1 MQSKKWYNHKR
12 LLALFLSLVMVV
24 SVLGNGSVSFA
35 AGSTSTEYLKTFDEL
50 LDKETLLVGDT
61 LTLDGNAAAYG
72 VTMDAAGGSSDAVTL
87 ASDSGR
93 HVFTAVQPG
102 KETIKILKY
111 GSVTKIIE
119 VTVLPRNFTIPEG
132 TSQTYTWESAKGLTS
147 GSRKLTVNP
156 SFDGVEWSI
165 VSTVNCDAHVDSN
178 GLLTFSRS
186 DVYTESAIVVKAAR
200 NYTDPA
206 GASKKIESTKH
217 IVIPVADRDSYVL
230 QYVDAA
236 NNNQIKGIV
245 GDTETIAKDQFR
257 VTKNGASAISS
268 KVSILDYASDNE
280 EVVSVAANGA
290 YTLKKEGTAHITVT
304 GLYESEPVQTTILV
318 NVSAAKV
325 KATDVSVTQAT
336 YDLVVGETAQI
347 TAEKV
352 PAEAEGILK
361 YYSFDPS
368 KVSVDS
374 TGYMKAVSVGSTKIE
389 VAVYE
394 GTTLVV
400 RREINVN
407 VSEAPK
413 PALTDISVTS
423 EAYVLEPNDTVSIV
437 AEKVPAEAEG
447 TIAYATSNSK
457 VATVA
462 NNGQVKAIGKGDAI
476 ITLSV
481 KGTSVTKMIA
491 AKVVDDS
498 EYALV
503 YQGGIIDAEEGTTDT
518 VEWNQFKLYKGVAPS
533 TEGYRL
539 IGYESED
546 TSIAK
551 VDSNGNIQ
559 AISAGSTYL
568 IATARL
574 NDNTEITAKVLVN
587 VKAVTPD
594 LDDISVAKA
603 TFDLTVGETA
613 LIEATKVPAEAAGT
627 LTYSSAAATTAS
639 VDVNG
644 LITAA
649 TPGSTTITVTGLKK
663 DGVTK
668 VTKTILVNVK
678 AADVPALTDISLN
691 SESFVLAPGGTA
703 TIEATKVPAA
713 AGGTFNYVSNNTAV
727 ATVNSYGKIT
737 AQAKGD
743 AIVTVSVPGTSIART
758 VAVKVVDDGEYALIY
773 QGGVIE
779 VKIGDT
785 SKSVDWNKFKLS
797 KGSAASSDAYRL
809 IGYESEDESVV
820 KVDSNGNLQGLSVG
834 SVYVI
839 ATARVG
845 DNTDV
850 TAKVLVNVVDASAP
864 ALTDL
869 YVNSESMEMAP
880 GTNALIKAEKIPAAA
895 SGTIIYATN
904 NANVAKV
911 NDSGVITAVGKG
923 DAVITVS
930 VTGTSIVKTIAVK
943 VVDPAEYTLKYTGQI
958 IDLDNGATGKIAE
971 NSFKL
976 YKNQTEVAEA
986 FVIEGY
992 ISKDESVAKVD
1003 GNGNVQALSVG
1014 STNIIVTARLN
1025 DVRVSAEVLV
1035 NVKEPAA
1042 VLTDLQVNMLTYK
1055 LTPGQTAQI
1064 VAAKEPAEAKGTIV
1078 YSTSDSTIV
1087 SVDENGLMTAVKAG
1101 KAKVK
1106 IAVVD
1111 GGTELKSKTANVEV
1125 VEDGAY
1131 VLQYMGDTIEGT
1143 LGDTDASG
1151 DIPAT
1156 TTWAVYRN
1164 GAVVDQAVTPV
1175 TVYSYESED
1184 ATIATITNK
1193 GHYTLLSEGTTNF
1206 IVKAYIGGQDVTALI
1221 PVVVHAAKPKVE
1233 VTLDK
1238 KFAETYA
1245 GIPVEF
1251 VVTTDPAD
1259 SAVTWKVVDSTGT
1272 EVTSSVMAV
1281 DGIFLSNTEG
1291 YYTVK
1296 AIADGQA
1303 ECLVHVL
1310 PFVDTLYE
1318 GSLVNPMQVGDTI
1331 NAETVLDGKYSD
1343 YDKISEITGR
1353 SELKW
1358 ASENAGIASV
1368 NADNGIVTANAEGT
1382 TVIYG
1387 YTENGYCLKL
1397 TVTVKNNPVYAQDLT
1412 VTPKEIELYPGETA
1426 DITAAVAPYNCD
1438 FAAEFESNNA
1448 KVVVDADGKVTALQA
1463 SAGETAV
1470 IKVTVKSGAGSTDV
1484 IEKTVTVTVL
1494 KPVEKVEFN
1503 TSTSATKIYVGETTL
1518 KVAAAV
1524 DPADA
1529 ADQTITYS
1537 SLDESIALVNAESGY
1552 LTGRKAGKVTIRATA
1567 SNGVYA
1573 DWDVEVKERA
1583 DGLMASNTDI
1593 FLYPGETAE
1602 SVIQF
1607 ANTSLNRDAL
1617 LAKVQVSYKDND
1629 NTTASLT
1636 SAVVS
1641 YDKTTGTVKAKASG
1655 SSVITLTLKDE
1666 DGVTYTET
1674 IKVAVG
1680 TPVND
1685 VKITDVAGATLVSTD
1700 KYELLADQK
1709 YEAKVEF
1716 TPANATD
1723 QDVIWST
1730 VDDSIA
1736 EVDAN
1741 GIITAKE
1748 VGTTTLK
1755 VASVQNPGV
1764 THTVTLVVKPSTLKV
1779 DTLTYSLYVGETA
1792 QINASSDTDKIVY
1805 KVLAAASTP
1814 ADAVTVDANG
1824 LITAVKAGTG
1834 KINVTAGDLTKVV
1847 TVTVKERT
1855 YEVTLSDEFIET
1867 YVTNEVLLAASTTP
1881 DGGKVKWEVVKDGVD
1896 VKADVMAVDGVFV
1909 ANKEGTYIVKAI
1921 CGDNKDECVIRV
1933 LPFVGT
1939 IAAYDYNEVLQVG
1952 DEADLGTWAQVNAD
1966 LANLIKS
1973 VAARN
1978 IVSWTSENPSIVSVN
1993 ADNGI
1998 ITANAEGEVYVYAVT
2013 DNGYNVKFRV
2023 KVKNKPVYATKLV
2036 VDEKLF
2042 ELYPGETAKI
2052 NATVTPDNCDFV
2064 PTFTSSNSNVAVDAD
2079 GKITVLGVPAD
2090 SDNPVT
2096 ITVQVRSGDSSVLT
2110 ETVRVTV
2117 KQPVTGVKFNVNSA
2131 QQTFVGD
2138 TKVKVTAY
2146 VTPENASDQSITY
2159 TSLDESIVTVNESGY
2174 LTGVKA
2180 GNTKI
2185 RATAYNGLYA
2195 DWDVEVKERAEGIIP
2210 STDSMFLYPDETGI
2224 VTLQFAND
2232 DINYDELMENVT
2244 ATVSNASIIKY
2255 NKDTGIV
2262 TALKSGEAQITFK
2275 LTEKANGIATTYTAV
2290 VYVTVGTPVNAMSEI
2305 TLDQAVGSSAAG
2317 YKLTAGLNYQAH
2329 ATVKP
2334 EAATDTSFTWKV
2346 VDESIATVDANGVV
2360 TAKAKGTTLLIAT
2373 STQNPSASAQVS
2385 LTVYPAITSFTVK
2398 PQNSEILA
2406 GESTKIDL
2414 AVEPE
2419 DAIFMQENLKW
2430 EIINAYPS
2438 SSATPVVLL
2447 QTPSDS
2453 SDNGV
2458 IVYGINPGIAL
2469 IGVTYDDGIN
2479 PLVYKEITVT
2489 VKTPVLSIDITKL
2502 KDLEVGDVVDPLE
2515 DSIVDVIWNGGDP
2528 DYQPSD
2534 KSITWKS
2541 TNVSILSV
2549 DEYGKWHA
2557 NKAGDVRMIALTS
2570 NGNVAGI
2577 VKIHVYE
2584 LVDGV
2589 NINPVQAELWPG
2601 EKLPITVTVLPE
2613 SSEYTLDYSID
2624 NTSVAKYN
2632 NVTGEVEAVAP
2643 GKAILTVTATD
2654 KNDSSVVKTGQ
2665 MEITVKQPAKSIQIT
2680 PSGLSFDY
2688 IGEKAQLTATVSP
2701 STTYDKSVTW
2711 RSLNPE
2717 IATVDA
2723 NGLVTAVGRGTTTIF
2738 AVTHNGIETSI
2749 PVEVIGEYL
2758 SFTMTPANP
2767 NMYPGETAD
2776 MQISVDPADS
2786 GYVADTTTWT
2796 SSKRS
2801 VATVDE
2807 FGRVTAVS
2815 AGRTKI
2821 TATLQREGRT
2831 TYTVSTVVTVLRQV
2845 DKVVIN
2851 EKAANPDG
2859 ITGRYAGET
2868 IQLTATVSPSD
2879 AANKN
2884 VIWSSA
2890 NNSVAT
2896 VDANGIVTITG
2907 MGETTVRAASAQN
2920 PAIYDEIKII
2930 GGRAMVELHVSPEK
2944 SELYPGEQVQIVP
2957 SVTPASAIL
2966 PPATYV
2972 SSDSSIASVDAYGLV
2987 TAVKP
2992 GKAIITVQIY
3002 DDSSV
3007 LTTKTVQITVKQD
3020 VEEVHFNTDS
3030 IINYVGEDRNLSD
3043 IFFFNEGDEN
3053 TLPAE
3058 QGITW
3063 TSLDPS
3069 IASVDEYG
3077 KMFANKVG
3085 STIIYATAYNGLRAE
3100 LHVKIIRR
3108 ASAIEL
3114 SEEKMELK
3122 VGESAPISYK
3132 FIPEDTTE
3140 REVTWTSTNPKVA
3153 YYDANHGRIVAVG
3166 SGSTHITVTCNDGGA
3181 NDTVYVNVLQPA
3193 TGVKFTD
3200 TTHYVK
3206 YEGEIFK
3213 ARATAVPDNVY
3224 DPTIVWSVSNP
3235 NVAVVDEFGVVTC
3248 IQPGE
3253 SYIFATAHNGVS
3265 AMAHV
3270 IVNPVSVTYTGVATV
3285 NNLFIRDR
3293 ATLEGLQLGQFNKG
3307 DTMTIIGVEG
3317 EWYKINYSGRTAY
3330 VHSGYVQITGKNTG
3344 NTIVGENA
3352 SNGKIA
3358 NCTSTTVYTNPGS
3371 GYETTAPVG
3380 TRVLILGKS
3389 GSYYKISYGTNMLS
3403 TGYVHEKYV
3412 QPDAGFQYGVATQK
3426 TSVMQINPNG
3436 YESTTPQVTTV
3447 TKADI
3452 LRTTDARKGAGMNFE
3467 EVAQLTKGTE
3477 VMLNSQEVNG
3487 YYQVIF
3493 TNGQIAWVEA
3503 AALGNFRT
3511 VQKKADSSNDNT
3523 SSGFESVTKTIG
3535 TVNVSALNVRK
3546 GPGTNYDII
3555 AVIRNGQQAV
3565 VAENANGW
3573 CRVILDDGR
3582 DGYVSAQYLSLT
3594 TTTEELKFTSGIV
3607 ENINVTNF
3615 VTRCYEVILGR
3626 TPDPEGLAAWVDGIN
3641 SRQMTPSHVVHGFIY
3656 SPEFQNKNLS
3666 DSEFLKVLYK
3676 AYFDRS
3682 PDPEGYKGW
3691 MAVMASGKSREHVTN
3706 GFDGSDEFKRLLY
3719 TFGL

>member
-1 MQSKKWYNHKR
+1 MQSKKWYIHKR

-35 AGSTSTEYLKTFDEL
+35 AGSEGTAYTKSYAALQDE
-50 LDKETLLVGDT
+50 ETLVKGDT
-61 LTLDGNAAAYG
+61 LQINQENISIAD
-72 VTMDAAGGSSDAVTL
+72 DAANDAVTV
-87 ASDSGR
+87 SGSKI
-93 HVFTAVQPG
+93 TAANEGQ
-102 KETIKILKY
+102 ET
-111 GSVTKIIE
+111 VTVTDLVTGNKKIITI
-119 VTVLPRNFTIPEG
+119 TVLPKVISIPVSSGE
-132 TSQTYTWESAKGLTS
+132 TFSWDNAKGLTS
-147 GSRKLTVNP
+147 GSIKLSVDP
-156 SFDGVEWSI
+156 AVSDVEWSI
-165 VSTVNCDAHVDSN
+165 VSSTNCNANIGND
-178 GLLTFSRS
+178 GLLTFSRT
-186 DVYTESAIVVKAAR
+186 DVYTESAIVVKAVR
-200 NYTDPA
+200 SYTDPE
-206 GASKKIESTKH
+206 GNTKKIETTKH
-217 IVIPVADRDSYVL
+217 VVIPVADSDVYVL
-230 QYVDAA
+230 QYVDDA
-236 NNNQIKGIV
+236 NKNQITGTA
-245 GDTETIAKDQFR
+245 GGTGTISKSQFT
-257 VTKNGASAISS
+257 VTKNGASTVLS
-268 KVSILDYASDNE
+268 KLSILDYSSDNE
-280 EVVSVAANGA
+280 DAVSVAANGA
-290 YTLKKEGTAHITVT
+290 YTLKKEGTAHVTVT
-304 GLYESEPVQTTILV
+304 GLYEGEPVQTTILV
-318 NVSAAKV
+318 NVLAAKV

-361 YYSFDPS
+361 YDSYDSS

-374 TGYMKAVSVGSTKIE
+374 TGYMKALAAGSTK
-389 VAVYE
+389 VMVSVYE
-394 GTTLVV
+394 GSTLVV
-400 RREINVN
+400 YREITVN

-413 PALTDISVTS
+413 PALTDISVNS
-423 EAYVLEPNDTVSIV
+423 ASYVLEPGETAQIV
-437 AEKVPAEAEG
+437 AEKVPAAAEG
-447 TIAYATSNSK
+447 TIVYATSNSK
-457 VATVA
+457 VATVTS
-462 NNGQVKAIGKGDAI
+462 NGKITAVGKGDAI

-481 KGTSVTKMIA
+481 QGTSVTKKIA
-491 AKVVDDS
+491 VKVVDDS

-503 YQGGIIDAEEGTTDT
+503 YQGGIIEVDEGDT
-518 VEWNQFKLYKGVAPS
+518 SNAVDWSKFRLYKGTSPS
-533 TEGYRL
+533 LDSYRL

-559 AISAGSTYL
+559 AISVGSTYL

-587 VKAVTPD
+587 V
-594 LDDISVAKA
+594 
-603 TFDLTVGETA
+603 
-613 LIEATKVPAEAAGT
+613 
-627 LTYSSAAATTAS
+627 
-639 VDVNG
+639 
-644 LITAA
+644 
-649 TPGSTTITVTGLKK
+649 
-663 DGVTK
+663 
-668 VTKTILVNVK
+668 
-678 AADVPALTDISLN
+678 
-691 SESFVLAPGGTA
+691 
-703 TIEATKVPAA
+703 
-713 AGGTFNYVSNNTAV
+713 
-727 ATVNSYGKIT
+727 
-737 AQAKGD
+737 
-743 AIVTVSVPGTSIART
+743 
-758 VAVKVVDDGEYALIY
+758 
-773 QGGVIE
+773 
-779 VKIGDT
+779 
-785 SKSVDWNKFKLS
+785 
-797 KGSAASSDAYRL
+797 
-809 IGYESEDESVV
+809 
-820 KVDSNGNLQGLSVG
+820 VDS
-834 SVYVI
+834 
-839 ATARVG
+839 
-845 DNTDV
+845 
-850 TAKVLVNVVDASAP
+850 SAP
-864 ALTDL
+864 A
-869 YVNSESMEMAP
+869 
-880 GTNALIKAEKIPAAA
+880 
-895 SGTIIYATN
+895 
-904 NANVAKV
+904 
-911 NDSGVITAVGKG
+911 
-923 DAVITVS
+923 
-930 VTGTSIVKTIAVK
+930 
-943 VVDPAEYTLKYTGQI
+943 
-958 IDLDNGATGKIAE
+958 
-971 NSFKL
+971 
-976 YKNQTEVAEA
+976 
-986 FVIEGY
+986 
-992 ISKDESVAKVD
+992 
-1003 GNGNVQALSVG
+1003 
-1014 STNIIVTARLN
+1014 
-1025 DVRVSAEVLV
+1025 
-1035 NVKEPAA
+1035 
-1042 VLTDLQVNMLTYK
+1042 LTDLQVNMLTYK

-1106 IAVVD
+1106 IAVVN
-1111 GGTELKSKTANVEV
+1111 GGTELMSKTANVEV

-1131 VLQYMGDTIEGT
+1131 VLQYMGNTITGT
-1143 LGDTDASG
+1143 LGDTTASG
-1151 DIPAT
+1151 TVSAT
-1156 TTWAVYRN
+1156 WTVYKN
-1164 GAVVDQAVTPV
+1164 GAVVDQALTPV
-1175 TVYSYESED
+1175 TVYGYESED
-1184 ATIATITNK
+1184 STIVAINNNGK
-1193 GHYTLLSEGTTNF
+1193 YTLLSEGTTNF

-1221 PVVVHAAKPKVE
+1221 PVVVHAAKPKAE

-1259 SAVTWKVVDSTGT
+1259 SAVTWTVKKNGADVTGMMWKNG
-1272 EVTSSVMAV
+1272 V
-1281 DGIFLSNTEG
+1281 FLSNEEG
-1291 YYTVK
+1291 YYTV
-1296 AIADGQA
+1296 IAATPDDSA

-1463 SAGETAV
+1463 SAGEKAEIT
-1470 IKVTVKSGAGSTDV
+1470 VTVKSGTGSSDV
-1484 IEKTVTVTVL
+1484 IKKTVAVTVL
-1494 KPVEKVEFN
+1494 KPVTGVVFDP
-1503 TSTSATKIYVGETTL
+1503 TASAAKIYVGETTL
-1518 KVAAAV
+1518 KVAAVVA
-1524 DPADA
+1524 PADA
-1529 ADQTITYS
+1529 AEQTITYS

-1641 YDKTTGTVKAKASG
+1641 YDKATGVVKAKASG

-1680 TPVND
+1680 TSVD
-1685 VKITDVAGATLVSTD
+1685 GVQITEISGATLVSTD

-1716 TPANATD
+1716 TPADATD

-1779 DTLTYSLYVGETA
+1779 DPLTYSLYVGETA
-1792 QINASSDTDKIVY
+1792 QINASSDADEVVY
-1805 KVLAAASTP
+1805 TVDAGSNP

-1834 KINVTAGDLTKVV
+1834 KIKVTAGDLTKVV

-1855 YEVTLSDEFIET
+1855 YEVTLSEEFIET

-1881 DGGKVKWEVVKDGVD
+1881 DGGKVTWKVVDSTNTD
-1896 VKADVMAVDGVFV
+1896 VTAKVMPVDGVFV
-1909 ANKEGTYIVKAI
+1909 ADKEGTYIVKAI

-1973 VAARN
+1973 VAARQ

-2023 KVKNKPVYATKLV
+2023 KVENEPVYAAKLV

-2052 NATVTPDNCDFV
+2052 NATVTPDDCDFV
-2064 PTFTSSNSNVAVDAD
+2064 PTFISSNSNVAVDAD

-2096 ITVQVRSGDSSVLT
+2096 ITVQVRSGASSVLT
-2110 ETVRVTV
+2110 ETVQVTV
-2117 KQPVTGVKFNVNSA
+2117 KKPVAGVEFEASSA
-2131 QQTFVGD
+2131 NLTFVGD
-2138 TKVKVTAY
+2138 TKVKVTAH
-2146 VTPENASDQSITY
+2146 VLPLGAADQSITY
-2159 TSLDESIVTVNESGY
+2159 TSFDDSIVTVNESGY

-2180 GNTKI
+2180 GKTKI

-2210 STDSMFLYPDETGI
+2210 STDSMFLYPKETGN

-2232 DINYDELMENVT
+2232 DINYDELMKKV
-2244 ATVSNASIIKY
+2244 TVSVSNTNITYDKA
-2255 NKDTGIV
+2255 TGIV
-2262 TALKSGEAQITFK
+2262 TAVNPGEAQITFT
-2275 LTEKANGIATTYTAV
+2275 LLEEDNTTYTAV
-2290 VYVTVGTPVNAMSEI
+2290 VYVTVGTPVDAMSEI
-2305 TLDQAVGSSAAG
+2305 TLDQAVGSSASG

-2334 EAATDTSFTWKV
+2334 EAASDTSFTWKV

-2360 TAKAKGTTLLIAT
+2360 TAKAAGTTLLIAT

-2479 PLVYKEITVT
+2479 PLVYEEITVT

-2665 MEITVKQPAKSIQIT
+2665 MEITVKQPAESIQIT

-2796 SSKRS
+2796 SSNTS

-2831 TYTVSTVVTVLRQV
+2831 AYTVSTVVTVLRQV

-3002 DDSSV
+3002 GDSSV

-3020 VEEVHFNTDS
+3020 VEAVYFNPDS

-3043 IFFFNEGDEN
+3043 IFFFNDGTEN

-3166 SGSTHITVTCNDGGA
+3166 SGSAHITVTCNDGGA
-3181 NDTVYVNVLQPA
+3181 NDTVYVNVIQPA

-3265 AMAHV
+3265 AIAHV
-3270 IVNPVSVTYTGVATV
+3270 TVNPVPVTYTGVATV

-3352 SNGKIA
+3352 SNGQIA

-3412 QPDAGFQYGVATQK
+3412 QPDAGFKYGVATQK

-3452 LRTTDARKGAGMNFE
+3452 LRTTDARKGAGTNFA

-3511 VQKKADSSNDNT
+3511 VQKRADSSNDNT

-3546 GPGTNYDII
+3546 GPGTNYDIV
-3555 AVIRNGQQAV
+3555 AVIKNGQQAV
-3565 VAENANGW
+3565 VVENANGW

-3582 DGYVSAQYLSLT
+3582 DGYVSAQYLNLT

-3641 SRQMTPSHVVHGFIY
+3641 SRQMTPSHVVHGFLY

-3691 MAVMASGKSREHVTN
+3691 MSVMASGKSREHVTS
-3706 GFDGSDEFKRLLY
+3706 GFDGSDEFQRLLY
-3719 TFGL
+3719 TFGLK